1 MPRGFDIETIETYS
15 KWSNLLQLAFGLL
28 SILAFVSVNV
38 IQTRF
43 FPIQAITDPQIAC
56 FQSPFFAFP
65 PFILLLLLL
74 LPPDIFA
81 PSLKQS
87 ESRDSER
94 PVERERE
101 SRRMGQRRERQNE
114 GGRNPH
120 QSAL

>member
-43 FPIQAITDPQIAC
+43 FPIQAITDPRIAC

-65 PFILLLLLL
+65 PVLLLLLS
-74 LPPDIFA
+74 PDIFA
-81 PSLKQS
+81 PSPKQS
-87 ESRDSER
+87 EIRDSET
-94 PVERERE
+94 PVEREERERE

-120 QSAL
+120 QSVL